1 MCIRDRI
8 FFALL
13 IAHAL
18 FDYPLQGDFLSRN
31 KNRHYKDENN
41 NVKGLWIH
49 CLTSHSILHA
59 GSVWLITGSFVI
71 GIMEF
76 ALHWVIDF
84 LKCEGITNFK
94 VWDEVK
100 NVIGSGGVLNK
111 PIRTG
116 LEMNTEPIIDVD
128 MESGD
133 AIWIPKHFPHLA
145 TSLTPRLSVSF
156 PLAECTDVDTVREDR
171 TWITL

>member
-1 MCIRDRI
+1 MILDQQIQNLIVNNDLIAGLQI

-84 LKCEGITNFK
+84 LKCEGITNFHTDQFLH
-94 VWDEVK
+94 VLCRILY
-100 NVIGSGGVLNK
+100 VIILWK
-111 PIRTG
+111 
-116 LEMNTEPIIDVD
+116 M
-128 MESGD
+128 
-133 AIWIPKHFPHLA
+133 A
-145 TSLTPRLSVSF
+145 
-156 PLAECTDVDTVREDR
+156 
-171 TWITL
+171 

>member
-1 MCIRDRI
+1 MILEQQILNLTGNNDLIAGLQI

-41 NVKGLWIH
+41 DVKALWIH

-59 GSVWLITGSFVI
+59 GSVWLITGSFII

-76 ALHWVIDF
+76 VLHWIIDF
-84 LKCEGITNFK
+84 LKCEGITNFHTDQFLH
-94 VWDEVK
+94 VLCRILY
-100 NVIGSGGVLNK
+100 VIILWKIS
-111 PIRTG
+111 
-116 LEMNTEPIIDVD
+116 
-128 MESGD
+128 
-133 AIWIPKHFPHLA
+133 
-145 TSLTPRLSVSF
+145 
-156 PLAECTDVDTVREDR
+156 
-171 TWITL
+171 

>member
-1 MCIRDRI
+1 MILEQQILNLTGNNDLIAGLQI

-41 NVKGLWIH
+41 KVKGLWIH

-59 GSVWLITGSFVI
+59 GSVWLITGSFII

-76 ALHWVIDF
+76 VLHWIIDF
-84 LKCEGITNFK
+84 LKCEGITNFHTDQFLH
-94 VWDEVK
+94 VLCRILY
-100 NVIGSGGVLNK
+100 VIILWKMS
-111 PIRTG
+111 
-116 LEMNTEPIIDVD
+116 
-128 MESGD
+128 
-133 AIWIPKHFPHLA
+133 
-145 TSLTPRLSVSF
+145 
-156 PLAECTDVDTVREDR
+156 
-171 TWITL
+171 

>member
-1 MCIRDRI
+1 VILEQQILNLTGNNDLIAGLQI

-59 GSVWLITGSFVI
+59 GSVWLITGSFII

-76 ALHWVIDF
+76 VLHWIIDF
-84 LKCEGITNFK
+84 LKCEGITNFHIDQFLH
-94 VWDEVK
+94 VLCRILY
-100 NVIGSGGVLNK
+100 VIILWKMS
-111 PIRTG
+111 
-116 LEMNTEPIIDVD
+116 
-128 MESGD
+128 
-133 AIWIPKHFPHLA
+133 
-145 TSLTPRLSVSF
+145 
-156 PLAECTDVDTVREDR
+156 
-171 TWITL
+171 

>member
-1 MCIRDRI
+1 MIFEQQILNLTGNNDLIAGLQI

-59 GSVWLITGSFVI
+59 GSVWLITGSFII

-76 ALHWVIDF
+76 ILHWIIDF
-84 LKCEGITNFK
+84 LKCEGITNFHIDQFLH
-94 VWDEVK
+94 VLCRILY
-100 NVIGSGGVLNK
+100 VIILWKMS
-111 PIRTG
+111 
-116 LEMNTEPIIDVD
+116 
-128 MESGD
+128 
-133 AIWIPKHFPHLA
+133 
-145 TSLTPRLSVSF
+145 
-156 PLAECTDVDTVREDR
+156 
-171 TWITL
+171 

>member
-1 MCIRDRI
+1 MILDQQIQNLIGNNDLIAGLQI

-84 LKCEGITNFK
+84 LKCEGITNFHTDQFLH
-94 VWDEVK
+94 VLCRILY
-100 NVIGSGGVLNK
+100 VIILWK
-111 PIRTG
+111 
-116 LEMNTEPIIDVD
+116 M
-128 MESGD
+128 
-133 AIWIPKHFPHLA
+133 A
-145 TSLTPRLSVSF
+145 
-156 PLAECTDVDTVREDR
+156 
-171 TWITL
+171 

>member
-1 MCIRDRI
+1 MILDQQIQNLILNNDLIAGLQI

-84 LKCEGITNFK
+84 LKCEGITNFHTDQFLH
-94 VWDEVK
+94 VLCRILY
-100 NVIGSGGVLNK
+100 VIILWK
-111 PIRTG
+111 
-116 LEMNTEPIIDVD
+116 M
-128 MESGD
+128 
-133 AIWIPKHFPHLA
+133 A
-145 TSLTPRLSVSF
+145 
-156 PLAECTDVDTVREDR
+156 
-171 TWITL
+171 

>member
-1 MCIRDRI
+1 MILDQQI
-8 FFALL
+8 QNLIVNNDLIAGLQILFALL

-84 LKCEGITNFK
+84 LKCEGITNFHTDQFLH
-94 VWDEVK
+94 VLCRILY
-100 NVIGSGGVLNK
+100 VIILWKMS
-111 PIRTG
+111 
-116 LEMNTEPIIDVD
+116 
-128 MESGD
+128 
-133 AIWIPKHFPHLA
+133 
-145 TSLTPRLSVSF
+145 
-156 PLAECTDVDTVREDR
+156 
-171 TWITL
+171 

>member
-1 MCIRDRI
+1 MILEQQILNLTGNNDLIAGLQI

-31 KNRHYKDENN
+31 KNRHFKDENN

-59 GSVWLITGSFVI
+59 GSVWLITGSFII

-76 ALHWVIDF
+76 VLHWIIDF
-84 LKCEGITNFK
+84 LKCEGITNFHIDQFLH
-94 VWDEVK
+94 VLCRILY
-100 NVIGSGGVLNK
+100 VIILWKMS
-111 PIRTG
+111 
-116 LEMNTEPIIDVD
+116 
-128 MESGD
+128 
-133 AIWIPKHFPHLA
+133 
-145 TSLTPRLSVSF
+145 
-156 PLAECTDVDTVREDR
+156 
-171 TWITL
+171 

>member
-1 MCIRDRI
+1 MILDQQIQNLIVNNDLIAGLQI

-31 KNRHYKDENN
+31 KNRHFKDENN

-59 GSVWLITGSFVI
+59 GSVWLITGSFII

-76 ALHWVIDF
+76 VLHWIIDF
-84 LKCEGITNFK
+84 LKCEGITNFHIDQFLH
-94 VWDEVK
+94 VLCRILY
-100 NVIGSGGVLNK
+100 VIILWKMS
-111 PIRTG
+111 
-116 LEMNTEPIIDVD
+116 
-128 MESGD
+128 
-133 AIWIPKHFPHLA
+133 
-145 TSLTPRLSVSF
+145 
-156 PLAECTDVDTVREDR
+156 
-171 TWITL
+171 

>member
-1 MCIRDRI
+1 MILEQQILNLTGNSDLIAGLQI
-8 FFALL
+8 FFSLL

-59 GSVWLITGSFVI
+59 GSVWLITGSFII

-76 ALHWVIDF
+76 VLHWIIDF
-84 LKCEGITNFK
+84 LKCEGITNFHSDQFLH
-94 VWDEVK
+94 VLCRILY
-100 NVIGSGGVLNK
+100 VIILWKMS
-111 PIRTG
+111 
-116 LEMNTEPIIDVD
+116 
-128 MESGD
+128 
-133 AIWIPKHFPHLA
+133 
-145 TSLTPRLSVSF
+145 
-156 PLAECTDVDTVREDR
+156 
-171 TWITL
+171 

>member
-1 MCIRDRI
+1 MILEQQILNLTGNNDLIAGLQI

-31 KNRHYKDENN
+31 KNRHYKDDNN

-59 GSVWLITGSFVI
+59 GSVWLITGSFII

-76 ALHWVIDF
+76 VLHWIIDF
-84 LKCEGITNFK
+84 LKCEGITNFHTDQFLH
-94 VWDEVK
+94 VRCRMLY
-100 NVIGSGGVLNK
+100 VIILWK
-111 PIRTG
+111 
-116 LEMNTEPIIDVD
+116 M
-128 MESGD
+128 
-133 AIWIPKHFPHLA
+133 A
-145 TSLTPRLSVSF
+145 
-156 PLAECTDVDTVREDR
+156 
-171 TWITL
+171 

>member
-1 MCIRDRI
+1 MIFEQQILNLTGNNDLIAGLQI

-31 KNRHYKDENN
+31 KNRHFKDENN

-59 GSVWLITGSFVI
+59 GSVWLITGSFII

-76 ALHWVIDF
+76 VLHWIIDF
-84 LKCEGITNFK
+84 LKCEGITNFHTDQFLH
-94 VWDEVK
+94 VLCRILY
-100 NVIGSGGVLNK
+100 VIILWKMS
-111 PIRTG
+111 
-116 LEMNTEPIIDVD
+116 
-128 MESGD
+128 
-133 AIWIPKHFPHLA
+133 
-145 TSLTPRLSVSF
+145 
-156 PLAECTDVDTVREDR
+156 
-171 TWITL
+171 

>member
-1 MCIRDRI
+1 MILEQQILNLTGNNDLIAGLQI

-59 GSVWLITGSFVI
+59 GIVWLITGSFII

-76 ALHWVIDF
+76 VLHWIIDF
-84 LKCEGITNFK
+84 LKCEGITNFHTDQFLH
-94 VWDEVK
+94 VLCRILY
-100 NVIGSGGVLNK
+100 VIILWKMS
-111 PIRTG
+111 
-116 LEMNTEPIIDVD
+116 
-128 MESGD
+128 
-133 AIWIPKHFPHLA
+133 
-145 TSLTPRLSVSF
+145 
-156 PLAECTDVDTVREDR
+156 
-171 TWITL
+171 

>member
-1 MCIRDRI
+1 MILEQQILILTGNNDLIAGLQI

-59 GSVWLITGSFVI
+59 GSVWLITGSFII

-76 ALHWVIDF
+76 VLHWIIDF
-84 LKCEGITNFK
+84 LKCEGITNFHTDQFLH
-94 VWDEVK
+94 VLCRILY
-100 NVIGSGGVLNK
+100 VIILWKMS
-111 PIRTG
+111 
-116 LEMNTEPIIDVD
+116 
-128 MESGD
+128 
-133 AIWIPKHFPHLA
+133 
-145 TSLTPRLSVSF
+145 
-156 PLAECTDVDTVREDR
+156 
-171 TWITL
+171 

>member
-1 MCIRDRI
+1 MILDQQIQNLIVNNDLIAGLQI

-59 GSVWLITGSFVI
+59 GSVWLITGSFII

-76 ALHWVIDF
+76 VLHWIIDF
-84 LKCEGITNFK
+84 LKCEGITNFHTDQFLH
-94 VWDEVK
+94 VLCRILY
-100 NVIGSGGVLNK
+100 VIILWKMS
-111 PIRTG
+111 
-116 LEMNTEPIIDVD
+116 
-128 MESGD
+128 
-133 AIWIPKHFPHLA
+133 
-145 TSLTPRLSVSF
+145 
-156 PLAECTDVDTVREDR
+156 
-171 TWITL
+171 

>member
-1 MCIRDRI
+1 MAGLQI

-31 KNRHYKDENN
+31 KNRHHKDENN

-59 GSVWLITGSFVI
+59 GSVWLITGSFII

-76 ALHWVIDF
+76 VLHWIIDF
-84 LKCEGITNFK
+84 LKCEGITNFHTDQFLH
-94 VWDEVK
+94 VLCRILY
-100 NVIGSGGVLNK
+100 VI
-111 PIRTG
+111 
-116 LEMNTEPIIDVD
+116 IIWK
-128 MESGD
+128 MS
-133 AIWIPKHFPHLA
+133 
-145 TSLTPRLSVSF
+145 
-156 PLAECTDVDTVREDR
+156 
-171 TWITL
+171 

>member
-1 MCIRDRI
+1 MILEQQILNLTGNNDIIAGLQI

-84 LKCEGITNFK
+84 LKCEGITNFHTDQFLH
-94 VWDEVK
+94 VLCRILY
-100 NVIGSGGVLNK
+100 VIILWK
-111 PIRTG
+111 
-116 LEMNTEPIIDVD
+116 M
-128 MESGD
+128 
-133 AIWIPKHFPHLA
+133 A
-145 TSLTPRLSVSF
+145 
-156 PLAECTDVDTVREDR
+156 
-171 TWITL
+171 

>member
-1 MCIRDRI
+1 MILEQQILNLTGNNDLIAGLQI

-59 GSVWLITGSFVI
+59 GSVWLITGSFTI

-76 ALHWVIDF
+76 VLHWIIDF
-84 LKCEGITNFK
+84 LKCEGITNFHTDQFLH
-94 VWDEVK
+94 VLCRILY
-100 NVIGSGGVLNK
+100 VI
-111 PIRTG
+111 
-116 LEMNTEPIIDVD
+116 IIWK
-128 MESGD
+128 MS
-133 AIWIPKHFPHLA
+133 
-145 TSLTPRLSVSF
+145 
-156 PLAECTDVDTVREDR
+156 
-171 TWITL
+171 

>member
-1 MCIRDRI
+1 MILDQQIQNLIVNNDLIAGLQI

-31 KNRHYKDENN
+31 TNRHYKDENN

-59 GSVWLITGSFVI
+59 GSVWLITGSFII

-84 LKCEGITNFK
+84 LKCEGITNFHTDQFLH
-94 VWDEVK
+94 VLCRILY
-100 NVIGSGGVLNK
+100 VIILWK
-111 PIRTG
+111 
-116 LEMNTEPIIDVD
+116 M
-128 MESGD
+128 
-133 AIWIPKHFPHLA
+133 A
-145 TSLTPRLSVSF
+145 
-156 PLAECTDVDTVREDR
+156 
-171 TWITL
+171 

>member
-1 MCIRDRI
+1 MILEQQILNLTGNNDLIAGLQI

-59 GSVWLITGSFVI
+59 GSVWLITGSFII
-71 GIMEF
+71 GSMDF
-76 ALHWVIDF
+76 VLHWIIDF
-84 LKCEGITNFK
+84 LKCEGITNFHTDQFLH
-94 VWDEVK
+94 VLCRILY
-100 NVIGSGGVLNK
+100 VIILWKMS
-111 PIRTG
+111 
-116 LEMNTEPIIDVD
+116 
-128 MESGD
+128 
-133 AIWIPKHFPHLA
+133 
-145 TSLTPRLSVSF
+145 
-156 PLAECTDVDTVREDR
+156 
-171 TWITL
+171 

>member
-1 MCIRDRI
+1 MILDQQIQNLIVNNDLIAGLQI

-59 GSVWLITGSFVI
+59 GSVWLITGSFII

-76 ALHWVIDF
+76 VLHWIIDF
-84 LKCEGITNFK
+84 LKCEGITNFHTDQFLH
-94 VWDEVK
+94 VLCRILY
-100 NVIGSGGVLNK
+100 VIILWK
-111 PIRTG
+111 
-116 LEMNTEPIIDVD
+116 M
-128 MESGD
+128 
-133 AIWIPKHFPHLA
+133 A
-145 TSLTPRLSVSF
+145 
-156 PLAECTDVDTVREDR
+156 
-171 TWITL
+171 

>member
-1 MCIRDRI
+1 VILDQQIQNLIGNNDLIAGLQI

-84 LKCEGITNFK
+84 LKCEGITNFHTDQFLH
-94 VWDEVK
+94 VLCRILY
-100 NVIGSGGVLNK
+100 VIILWK
-111 PIRTG
+111 
-116 LEMNTEPIIDVD
+116 M
-128 MESGD
+128 
-133 AIWIPKHFPHLA
+133 A
-145 TSLTPRLSVSF
+145 
-156 PLAECTDVDTVREDR
+156 
-171 TWITL
+171 

>member
-1 MCIRDRI
+1 VILDQQIQNLIGNNDLIAGLQI

-59 GSVWLITGSFVI
+59 GSVWLITGSFII

-76 ALHWVIDF
+76 VLHWIIDF
-84 LKCEGITNFK
+84 LKCEGITNFHTDQFLH
-94 VWDEVK
+94 VLCRILY
-100 NVIGSGGVLNK
+100 VIILWKMS
-111 PIRTG
+111 
-116 LEMNTEPIIDVD
+116 
-128 MESGD
+128 
-133 AIWIPKHFPHLA
+133 
-145 TSLTPRLSVSF
+145 
-156 PLAECTDVDTVREDR
+156 
-171 TWITL
+171 

>member
-1 MCIRDRI
+1 MILDQQI
-8 FFALL
+8 QNLIVNNDLIAGLQILFALL

-84 LKCEGITNFK
+84 LKCEGITNFHTDQFLH
-94 VWDEVK
+94 VLCRILY
-100 NVIGSGGVLNK
+100 VIILWK
-111 PIRTG
+111 
-116 LEMNTEPIIDVD
+116 M
-128 MESGD
+128 
-133 AIWIPKHFPHLA
+133 A
-145 TSLTPRLSVSF
+145 
-156 PLAECTDVDTVREDR
+156 
-171 TWITL
+171 

>member
-1 MCIRDRI
+1 MILEQQILNLTGNNDLIAGLQI

-59 GSVWLITGSFVI
+59 GSVWLITGSFII

-76 ALHWVIDF
+76 ALHWIIDF
-84 LKCEGITNFK
+84 LKCEGITNFHIDQFLH
-94 VWDEVK
+94 VLCRILY
-100 NVIGSGGVLNK
+100 VIILWKMS
-111 PIRTG
+111 
-116 LEMNTEPIIDVD
+116 
-128 MESGD
+128 
-133 AIWIPKHFPHLA
+133 
-145 TSLTPRLSVSF
+145 
-156 PLAECTDVDTVREDR
+156 
-171 TWITL
+171 

>member
-1 MCIRDRI
+1 MILDQQIQNLIVNNDLIAGLQI

-31 KNRHYKDENN
+31 KNRHYKDENK

-84 LKCEGITNFK
+84 LKCEGITNFHTDQFLH
-94 VWDEVK
+94 VLCRILY
-100 NVIGSGGVLNK
+100 VIILWKMS
-111 PIRTG
+111 
-116 LEMNTEPIIDVD
+116 
-128 MESGD
+128 
-133 AIWIPKHFPHLA
+133 
-145 TSLTPRLSVSF
+145 
-156 PLAECTDVDTVREDR
+156 
-171 TWITL
+171 

>member
-1 MCIRDRI
+1 MILEQQILNLTGNNDLIAGLQI

-18 FDYPLQGDFLSRN
+18 FDYPLQGDFLSKN

-59 GSVWLITGSFVI
+59 GSVWLITGSFII

-76 ALHWVIDF
+76 VLHWIIDF
-84 LKCEGITNFK
+84 LKCEGITNFHIDQFLH
-94 VWDEVK
+94 VLCRILY
-100 NVIGSGGVLNK
+100 VI
-111 PIRTG
+111 
-116 LEMNTEPIIDVD
+116 IIWK
-128 MESGD
+128 MS
-133 AIWIPKHFPHLA
+133 
-145 TSLTPRLSVSF
+145 
-156 PLAECTDVDTVREDR
+156 
-171 TWITL
+171 

>member
-1 MCIRDRI
+1 MILEQQILNLTGNNDLIAGLQI

-13 IAHAL
+13 IANAL

-59 GSVWLITGSFVI
+59 GSVWLITGSFII

-76 ALHWVIDF
+76 VLHWIIDF
-84 LKCEGITNFK
+84 LKCEGITNFHTDQFLH
-94 VWDEVK
+94 VLCRILY
-100 NVIGSGGVLNK
+100 VIILWKMS
-111 PIRTG
+111 
-116 LEMNTEPIIDVD
+116 
-128 MESGD
+128 
-133 AIWIPKHFPHLA
+133 
-145 TSLTPRLSVSF
+145 
-156 PLAECTDVDTVREDR
+156 
-171 TWITL
+171 

>member
-1 MCIRDRI
+1 MILDQPI
-8 FFALL
+8 QNLIVNNDLIAGLQILFALL

-59 GSVWLITGSFVI
+59 GSVWLITGSFII

-76 ALHWVIDF
+76 VLHWIIDF
-84 LKCEGITNFK
+84 LKCEGITNFHTDQFLH
-94 VWDEVK
+94 VLCRILY
-100 NVIGSGGVLNK
+100 VIILWKMS
-111 PIRTG
+111 
-116 LEMNTEPIIDVD
+116 
-128 MESGD
+128 
-133 AIWIPKHFPHLA
+133 
-145 TSLTPRLSVSF
+145 
-156 PLAECTDVDTVREDR
+156 
-171 TWITL
+171 

>member
-1 MCIRDRI
+1 MILEQQILNLTGNNDLIAGLQI

-41 NVKGLWIH
+41 NFKGLWIH

-59 GSVWLITGSFVI
+59 GSVWLITGSFII

-76 ALHWVIDF
+76 VLHWIIDF
-84 LKCEGITNFK
+84 LKCEGITNFHTDQFLH
-94 VWDEVK
+94 VLCRILY
-100 NVIGSGGVLNK
+100 VIILWKMS
-111 PIRTG
+111 
-116 LEMNTEPIIDVD
+116 
-128 MESGD
+128 
-133 AIWIPKHFPHLA
+133 
-145 TSLTPRLSVSF
+145 
-156 PLAECTDVDTVREDR
+156 
-171 TWITL
+171 